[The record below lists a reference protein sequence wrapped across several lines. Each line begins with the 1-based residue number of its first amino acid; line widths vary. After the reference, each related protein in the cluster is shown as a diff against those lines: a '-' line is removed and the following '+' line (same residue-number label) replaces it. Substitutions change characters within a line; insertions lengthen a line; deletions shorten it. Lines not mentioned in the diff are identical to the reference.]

1 MVQELIDAG
10 ADVNCR
16 LRKIGVTPLFVAAE
30 RGHSKVVSL
39 LIEENATPHAR
50 NWNGVTALG
59 VAAMASRMDIVEDL
73 LIDGAEVNSK
83 DNEGNSIIMN
93 CIATE
98 ESSTPS
104 TNPQI
109 LLQLLKAGADPNI
122 KNKNGVFPLLS
133 LSEKDSAAQKANTK
147 WLRLLLENGAN
158 VNLYNLKRVDGQ
170 EIKETALSAATRKG
184 SEDIVEVLIEFG
196 ASIDIPM
203 NSQLSEMLIPLG
215 VSIQLKHIN
224 VTKFL
229 LEHGANQC
237 YSSSMKKPHLAGCM
251 DLAVGSRNY
260 DMIQLIGMYEDKMR
274 KLHIEL

>member
-1 MVQELIDAG
+1 M
-10 ADVNCR
+10 
-16 LRKIGVTPLFVAAE
+16 
-30 RGHSKVVSL
+30 

-59 VAAMASRMDIVEDL
+59 VAAMASRMNIVENL
-73 LIDGAEVNSK
+73 LIAGAEVNSR

-98 ESSTPS
+98 ESFTPS

-133 LSEKDSAAQKANTK
+133 LSEKKSEAQKSNTK
-147 WLRLLLENGAN
+147 WIRLLLDNGAN
-158 VNLYNLKRVDGQ
+158 VNLYNVKRVDGQ
-170 EIKETALSAATRKG
+170 EIKETALFAATRKG

-203 NSQLSEMLIPLG
+203 NSQLSELLIPLG

-237 YSSSMKKPHLAGCM
+237 YSSSMKKPPLAGCM